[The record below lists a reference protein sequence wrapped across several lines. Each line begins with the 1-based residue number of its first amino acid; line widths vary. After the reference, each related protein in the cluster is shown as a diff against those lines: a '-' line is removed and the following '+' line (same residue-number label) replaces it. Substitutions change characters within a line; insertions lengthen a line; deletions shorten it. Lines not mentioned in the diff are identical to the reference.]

1 MFKDFCPYG
10 YVGSTLHICMGFF
23 YAKKMSKD
31 PAFLFYTS
39 DFLTGTMTMTHDQV
53 GKYIR
58 LLCMQHQ
65 KGDLTEKDMLFI
77 CNSYDEDIY
86 SKFDEIDGKFRNQR
100 LFDEVEKR
108 KSYSDS
114 RRKNRQKKD
123 NQQVKEIQDEKH
135 MLNISKTYDEHMEN
149 ENENE
154 NEDINKND
162 NLNKLILLGEKPK
175 KDKTPKTITIGEK
188 QYSKD
193 DLFEFAWKSYLRKD
207 GKEAARRAWDKLTL
221 SEIMEIGNHLPQYVK
236 ANKYKERDFIPHFS
250 TYLNQKRF
258 KDEIQSNN
266 PLVDDLK
273 NAIMQ
278 ETKRI
283 DYSQNNTL
291 QLPENQ

>member
-1 MFKDFCPYG
+1 
-10 YVGSTLHICMGFF
+10 MGFF

-77 CNSYDEDIY
+77 CNTYDEDIY
-86 SKFDEIDGKFRNQR
+86 SKFDKIDGKFRNQR

-108 KSYSDS
+108 KNYSDS

-123 NQQVKEIQDEKH
+123 NQEVKEIEEEKH
-135 MLNISKTYDEHMEN
+135 MLNTSKTYDEHMEN

-154 NEDINKND
+154 DVNINIDD

-175 KDKTPKTITIGEK
+175 KDKTPKILMISGKE
-188 QYSKD
+188 YSKD
-193 DLFEFAWKSYLRKD
+193 DLFEFAWKSYLRKQ
-207 GKEAARRAWDKLTL
+207 GKADAKNAWDKLTIA
-221 SEIMEIGNHLPQYVK
+221 EIHEIGNHLPKYIK
-236 ANKYKERDFIPHFS
+236 AHKYDDPKYIPHFS
-250 TYLNQKRF
+250 TYLNKKRF
-258 KDEIQSNN
+258 KDEIQSRN
-266 PLVDDLK
+266 PLIDDL
-273 NAIMQ
+273 NRAIEE

-283 DYSQNNTL
+283 DHLQRNTL